1 MILALFAAITLLADD
16 AQMPDPDNL
25 LPDGRYVEDLPGGG
39 DACADAS
46 RRHFELA
53 PGTADDPEDRGRFR
67 ADFGDGAPIDME
79 LAMSSMHP
87 RELAGGEV
95 QGVGVIQGRGPSGER
110 LAMTL
115 LMTRDGRYSVA
126 QVQIMAAGQDPIT
139 PVRMEEDPLPH
150 GIASDGTAL
159 EPFVACGTE

>member
-1 MILALFAAITLLADD
+1 MFLALFAAMTLLVDD
-16 AQMPDPDNL
+16 TPAPDPVNL
-25 LPDGRYVEDLPGGG
+25 LPDGRYVEDLPEGS

-46 RRHFELA
+46 RRYFELV
-53 PGTADDPEDRGRFR
+53 PGAEGDAEDRGRFR
-67 ADFGDGAPIDME
+67 ADFGDGTPIDME

-95 QGVGVIQGRGPSGER
+95 QGVGVIQARGPSGER

-115 LMTRDGRYSVA
+115 LMTRDGRYNVA
-126 QVQIMAAGQDPIT
+126 QVQIMAADQDPIT